1 MIQFPEIGAESGIRT
16 HTPFYG
22 PRGLS
27 PLRLPFRHL
36 GSFHT
41 PTTSAT
47 LKILT
52 MDCAV
57 TRSRGLTVGVL
68 TYAVCRRSRLAK
80 YAQTTIGIIGGTGL
94 YQLEGFE
101 DAQWVAVQSPFGTP
115 SDELLIGELGEYRVA
130 FLPRHGRGHR
140 VSPSEVNYRAN
151 IDALKRAGADRI
163 LAFSAVGSLK
173 EELAPGMFV
182 LVDQYIDRTS
192 GRESSFFGE
201 GFVAHVSMADP
212 VCSTMNDAVEE
223 AANSLGINY
232 VRGGTYLAMNGPQF
246 STRAESNLYRS
257 WDADIIGMTNM
268 PEAKLAREAEMAY
281 TTVAMVTDYDCWHEE
296 HEDVSA
302 SLVLE
307 VLRSNTDGA
316 RALIKAAVPIIGA
329 LEAPFPSGVHTAL
342 EHAIATAPQDR
353 DPALMRKLD
362 AVAGR
367 VLKNEG
373 WAG

>member
-1 MIQFPEIGAESGIRT
+1 M
-16 HTPFYG
+16 
-22 PRGLS
+22 
-27 PLRLPFRHL
+27 
-36 GSFHT
+36 
-41 PTTSAT
+41 
-47 LKILT
+47 
-52 MDCAV
+52 
-57 TRSRGLTVGVL
+57 
-68 TYAVCRRSRLAK
+68 AK
-80 YAQTTIGIIGGTGL
+80 DTQTTIGIIGGTGL
-94 YQLEGFE
+94 YQIDGFE
-101 DAQWVAVQSPFGTP
+101 DAQWVAVQSSFGKP
-115 SDELLIGELGEYRVA
+115 SDHLLIGDLGEYRVA

-173 EELAPGMFV
+173 EELAPGTFV

-192 GRESSFFGE
+192 GRECSFFGK

-223 AANSLGINY
+223 AANNLGINF

-257 WDADIIGMTNM
+257 WNADIIGMTNM

-316 RALIKAAVPIIGA
+316 RALVKAAVPIIGA
-329 LEAPFPSGVHTAL
+329 LDAPFPSGVHTAL

-353 DPALMRKLD
+353 DPALMRKLN

-373 WAG
+373 WSV